1 MKLSQ
6 TRWQTYK
13 DNPADAE
20 IPSHQLMLRAGLMH
34 KSGAGLYNLLPFGL
48 KVIKKIEKIVREEHD
63 KAGCLEILMTV
74 VTPGELWQESGRWQA
89 MGGEMVKMK
98 DKGGRDL
105 CISPTNEEAVTD
117 IFRRLIKSYKDL
129 PVTYYQINT
138 KFRDEIRP
146 RFGLMRGREF
156 IMKDAYSFH
165 ENKACLEKVYF
176 QLYNVYCSIL
186 NRIGADYKVVEADAG
201 AMASSDQKTHEFQ
214 VLANSGEDLLV
225 YNDGYAAN
233 IEKAKTKRILA
244 DFDLK
249 GGTPEKI
256 ATPNVGKI
264 EEICQLLGV
273 KPHLTLKTLALMGV
287 KGGQA
292 RPVLVVLL
300 GDDELN
306 ETKIKNLLNADHVLP
321 ATEAELESLKCVKGF
336 IGPFGHPQEM
346 HTVFDA
352 AINLDAFYI
361 VGANQKDFHLK
372 NFRPSRD
379 SKNYEVSD
387 LRKTKEGDLAL
398 SNNLPIKITRGIE
411 VGHIFQLGDKYTKSM
426 GVTVLDKN
434 GKGVV
439 PLMGCYGIGVTRLA
453 AAVIEQNHDEKGIV
467 WPEAIAPFK
476 VHAVLIG
483 RTEEFRTKALN
494 AYEEIRAH
502 GIEILI
508 DDRDVGPGFKFK
520 DAELLGCP
528 WQLTLGEREFGET
541 GKFKLTNRKTGQA
554 TEISPENVAQEIERV
569 TKQ

>member
-6 TRWQTYK
+6 IRWQTYK

-20 IPSHQLMLRAGLMH
+20 IPSHQLMLRAGLIH
-34 KSGAGLYNLLPFGL
+34 KAGAGIYNLLPFGL
-48 KVIKKIEKIVREEHD
+48 KVVKKIEQIIREEHD
-63 KAGCLEILMTV
+63 KAGCLEVLMSV
-74 VTPGELWQESGRWQA
+74 ITPGELWQESGRWQA

-129 PVTYYQINT
+129 PITYYQINT

-165 ENKACLEKVYF
+165 ENKGCLEKTYF

-214 VLANSGEDLLV
+214 LLAKSGEDLLV
-225 YNDGYAAN
+225 FNESYAAN
-233 IEKAKTKRILA
+233 IEKAKTKRVLS
-244 DFDLK
+244 DFNLK
-249 GGTPEKI
+249 GGAAEKVS
-256 ATPNVGKI
+256 TPNVGKI
-264 EEICQLLGV
+264 EEVCQLLGV
-273 KPHLTLKTLALMGV
+273 QSHETLKTLALMGV
-287 KGGQA
+287 KGSQT

-306 ETKIKNLLNADHVLP
+306 ETKVKNLLNADHVLP
-321 ATEAELESLKCVKGF
+321 ATEIELESLKCVKGF
-336 IGPFGHPQEM
+336 IGPFGHPEEM
-346 HTVFDA
+346 QTIFDSA
-352 AINLDAFYI
+352 VNLDAFYV
-361 VGANQKDFHLK
+361 VGANQKDFHLRNFSPKRDAK
-372 NFRPSRD
+372 NFEIGD
-379 SKNYEVSD
+379 V
-387 LRKTKEGDLAL
+387 RKTKDGDLAL
-398 SNNLPIKITRGIE
+398 SNNLPVQITRGIE
-411 VGHIFQLGDKYTKSM
+411 VGHIFQLGDKYTKAM

-434 GKGVV
+434 GKAVV

-453 AAVIEQNHDEKGIV
+453 AAVIEQNNDEKGII
-467 WPEAIAPFK
+467 WPLAIAPFK
-476 VHAVLIG
+476 VHAILIG
-483 RTEEFRTKALN
+483 RSEEFRNKALKI
-494 AYEEIRAH
+494 YDQLREH

-520 DAELLGCP
+520 DADLLGCP

-541 GKFKLTNRKTGQA
+541 GKFKLTSRKTGQMI
-554 TEISPENVAQEIERV
+554 ESSPENLLAEIERV
-569 TKQ
+569 IK